1 EDEYDVYK
9 AQILERQ
16 RLEAEQEERERREE
30 ERIERVRREKEEARK
45 REEERRAEEER
56 KREEDRE
63 KSAQAVLDAMERAK
77 KEAEMLKKMRL
88 HRHALEA
95 DGGATL
101 PIDGVDRRR
110 VEEMKREVDALERQK
125 RLEAEEIARN
135 APPKEKKRG
144 MVRRG
149 SLARSPSISAHYE
162 SSVGRGGGTTSDES
176 SRSRTA
182 APPAAAA
189 AAAPSSPFRRAA
201 SLAPA
206 SAAARRTQQAAS
218 AAAAAVSP
226 PPRQPL
232 AASTPLKQQVQQQ
245 QPKSP
250 FEFSLRGTPSPQGIT
265 SRYAHLNQ
273 SPAPSSRGSTTSSST
288 HHPPPPGR
296 SPSVGRPPIAPPRTR
311 TQMNCTPSMPSR
323 DSPLS
328 RTFHAGDKTRQSMKE
343 NARSSGYGIG
353 GNWLYSY
360 SPSASRCVTPDRMGW
375 NSSGRNDATPEPQ
388 QQRRG
393 REEERRGR
401 EYREDRDY
409 DEGGGSS
416 PRSNDTFI
424 TSPTVTAT
432 SRVEEPLIRYS
443 VPRKRV
449 EEYGSRPSSDYG
461 RPRSSSVRHSS
472 RQDDVDDYGRRSNVS
487 DHSHVIS
494 PIRERGYSKES
505 TADSGATTA
514 HPSAPAH
521 LGHLGYEPA
530 VLAHLYSFTQD
541 AHIEQGHAHLQT
553 REQHG
558 VVGDEQRQRRQ
569 QWK

>member
-1 EDEYDVYK
+1 
-9 AQILERQ
+9 
-16 RLEAEQEERERREE
+16 
-30 ERIERVRREKEEARK
+30 K

-144 MVRRG
+144 M

-250 FEFSLRGTPSPQGIT
+250 FERDAKARFSLRGTPSPQGIT

-443 VPRKRV
+443 VPRKSTV
-449 EEYGSRPSSDYG
+449 SEEERTSTVAREEW
-461 RPRSSSVRHSS
+461 RSTV
-472 RQDDVDDYGRRSNVS
+472 VDRRRTTVDRGRR
-487 DHSHVIS
+487 
-494 PIRERGYSKES
+494 R
-505 TADSGATTA
+505 
-514 HPSAPAH
+514 
-521 LGHLGYEPA
+521 
-530 VLAHLYSFTQD
+530 
-541 AHIEQGHAHLQT
+541 
-553 REQHG
+553 
-558 VVGDEQRQRRQ
+558 
-569 QWK
+569 